1 MWWKFIGGL
10 KACPNDSSYSSLL
23 YLSCCYVVF
32 VYGCW
37 EEMKLVEMGTM
48 GENKFMSREF
58 YIYMNVFKSFIAN
71 VVDGAI
77 YLLYK
82 LP

>member
-1 MWWKFIGGL
+1 
-10 KACPNDSSYSSLL
+10 
-23 YLSCCYVVF
+23 
-32 VYGCW
+32 
-37 EEMKLVEMGTM
+37 MKLVEMGTM

>member
-1 MWWKFIGGL
+1 MKIYRGVESLSKWFQLFKFVIL
-10 KACPNDSSYSSLL
+10 E
-23 YLSCCYVVF
+23 SCCYVVF

-58 YIYMNVFKSFIAN
+58 YIYMHVFKSFIAN

-77 YLLYK
+77 CLLYK